1 MTGRAAARR
10 YGVALFDVSLKETDP
25 RKVEQD
31 LGAFVALVGEH
42 PELEQI
48 LLNPAIPAARKR
60 SVVATLASRMSLEPV
75 VSKLLE
81 LLAARDRLGLV
92 PEVLE
97 QYRERLLDHLEV
109 VRAEV
114 TTAVP
119 LGDDRLAA
127 IGQGLGALTGRE
139 VVMTTRVEPEILG
152 GVVARIGSTVYDGS
166 LRRQLERIK
175 EKLAGGA

>member
-42 PELEQI
+42 PELEQV
-48 LLNPAIPAARKR
+48 LLNPVIPVARKR

-92 PEVLE
+92 REVLE

-119 LGDDRLAA
+119 LGEDRLAA
-127 IGQGLGALTGRE
+127 IGQGLGALTGRQ

>member
-42 PELEQI
+42 PELEQV
-48 LLNPAIPAARKR
+48 LLNPAIPAGRKQ
-60 SVVATLASRMSLEPV
+60 SVVATLASRMGLEPV

-81 LLAARDRLGLV
+81 LLAARDRLGHV
-92 PEVLE
+92 RDVLE
-97 QYRERLLDHLEV
+97 QYRERLLDHLKV

-119 LGDDRLAA
+119 LDEDRVGA
-127 IGQGLGALTGRE
+127 IRQGLGALTGRQ
-139 VVMTTRVEPEILG
+139 VVMTARVEPEILG